1 MQLKICKECKK
12 EIQKKHL
19 VRNGGYTGFQNV
31 CRPCKRKQSREYQ
44 RKKAKAKG
52 KFSTVSDEFIW
63 EIVSKDDDSKFLGYD
78 TTDCL

>member
-44 RKKAKAKG
+44 RKKAKAMKQYR
-52 KFSTVSDEFIW
+52 SYWSDE
-63 EIVSKDDDSKFLGYD
+63 D
-78 TTDCL
+78 